1 MLPNVT
7 KCYQQTMENNGKHCL
22 FLSQT
27 CLCKTVVGSKS
38 GGLEEVMER
47 RTCFAASVAGFETVE
62 TFLEVSEPPPT
73 ALPLGLARTSI
84 VWKRF

>member
-7 KCYQQTMENNGKHCL
+7 NRQWKT
-22 FLSQT
+22 LSLPQSDMPVQDRGRI
-27 CLCKTVVGSKS
+27 KEWRI
-38 GGLEEVMER
+38 GGGDGEEDLLR
-47 RTCFAASVAGFETVE
+47 SHVAGFETVE
-62 TFLEVSEPPPT
+62 TFLEVSEPPTT